1 MIVEE
6 CGTIAGGRC
15 NGDVLWGWGIYQAK
29 DKSGCAKGGNPGTV
43 AISRIIEII
52 GKCASKCS
60 LGTSVHTYNPSVSNR
75 MPDNRAQG
83 IGYGLIED
91 SIETNENK
99 TIFKK

>member
-15 NGDVLWGWGIYQAK
+15 NGDILWGWGIYQAK

-43 AISRIIEII
+43 SINRFIEVI

-60 LGTSVHTYNPSVSNR
+60 LGTSVHSYNPPVSNR
-75 MPDNRAQG
+75 VPDDTAQDV
-83 IGYGLIED
+83 GYGLVEED
-91 SIETNENK
+91 IETIENESD
-99 TIFKK
+99 FKK